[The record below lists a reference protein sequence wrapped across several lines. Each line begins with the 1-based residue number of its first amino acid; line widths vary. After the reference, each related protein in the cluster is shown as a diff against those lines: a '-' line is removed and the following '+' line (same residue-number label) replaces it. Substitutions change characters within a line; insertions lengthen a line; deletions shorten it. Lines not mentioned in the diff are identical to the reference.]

1 MSKITANKYQIE
13 ALKTATYGSK
23 YKILYPALGLGGE
36 AGEVMN
42 KVKKI
47 IRDDKGKLTKKRA
60 LAIAEELGDVA
71 WYLAVLSH
79 EIGYELGDV
88 MEMNIKKLRSR
99 QQRGKINGEGDNR

>member
-1 MSKITANKYQIE
+1 MSITANKYQTE
-13 ALKTATYGSK
+13 ALKTASYDSK

-47 IRDDKGKLTKKRA
+47 FRDDGGKLTKERA

-71 WYLAVLSH
+71 WYLTVLSH
-79 EIGYELGDV
+79 EIGYELGDI
-88 MEMNIKKLRSR
+88 MEMNISKLHSR
-99 QQRGKINGEGDNR
+99 KQRGKIHGEGDNR